1 MQLNQGWRMLNN
13 EIIRIIPMLPHF
25 ISITHPHGSQAAQ
38 IMTYIWK
45 HDFFLPSM
53 REKIIG
59 LQIKMSS
66 GRFIEIICAYFPSTP
81 INSWVWVFWLFDNVN
96 ILFAGCYVLTDL
108 CTLKC
113 FTNYFMRRTWK
124 ERKLKLWRKVLPT
137 ASAFSE
143 CKMVLIE
150 CTQFDSDSHLGCRH
164 EGAKHIYLNVI
175 QMQNWGLLNC
185 CGAVCVHVEKLLINL
200 VLVAFQGV
208 YLIAPQRLPLG
219 ARGWNLHY
227 NVL

>member
-13 EIIRIIPMLPHF
+13 EIIGIIPMLPHF

-124 ERKLKLWRKVLPT
+124 ERKLKLGEKFFRLSLLLLFRNVKWCL
-137 ASAFSE
+137 
-143 CKMVLIE
+143 
-150 CTQFDSDSHLGCRH
+150 
-164 EGAKHIYLNVI
+164 LNVH
-175 QMQNWGLLNC
+175 N
-185 CGAVCVHVEKLLINL
+185 
-200 VLVAFQGV
+200 
-208 YLIAPQRLPLG
+208 LIAIHIWGVDTKGR
-219 ARGWNLHY
+219 NTY
-227 NVL
+227 I